1 MVDDHIVVKQR
12 SKRLEVFRARLG
24 VLFGRLPMLC
34 GFHVSE
40 TLSLVEVTVD
50 TWPGAADP
58 PGLVE
63 YIYSELEDLVA
74 DRSDD
79 GANFLRGKTFARA
92 LH

>member
-1 MVDDHIVVKQR
+1 VVDDHIVVKQR